1 MLNQTEDLVLV
12 DNIKALFRR
21 KQPVKVGDLGIYQD
35 VLTVK
40 TNNVETSSLY
50 YDVFVKIKAV
60 AVYMNLVEIEVID
73 VFTIN
78 ASNQNITELLNCNI
92 PKYIHP
98 RYIKW
103 EIKSNS

>member
-1 MLNQTEDLVLV
+1 MLNQTEDLIAI
-12 DNIKALFRR
+12 DYIKSFFRR
-21 KQPVKVGDLGIYQD
+21 RCPVTVGDLGIYQD

-60 AVYMNLVEIEVID
+60 AVYQNLIEIEVID

-78 ASNQNITELLNCNI
+78 ASNQNIAELLNANI

-103 EIKSNS
+103 EIKPNC